1 MKIAIIG
8 AGIFGSTLS
17 LILSKNK
24 SFKIDLFE
32 KKKDIM
38 QMASKYNQQRFHH
51 GFHYPRSQ
59 NTIKEILKSKKSFE
73 KFYGT
78 NIFGNTKNYYGL
90 VEKKGKTKKND
101 FIKIIRKNNLKFSN
115 SKNKNFSKKVDFQ
128 ILTDEKILNYFK
140 LKKKIISLIKKSKVH
155 LHLNQNFNVKDC
167 INYNYIFV
175 CTYYENNKNLNKL
188 NIKKLSKF
196 KYELIEKQVIKLPK
210 QYRNLSY
217 VIIDGKFLCLDPY
230 LGTNYHLLSHV
241 KYSKLEIKNSVFATF
256 KNKNF
261 KNIGKFIKFKNN
273 KRFTKYIN
281 DGKTYLPFLKYSKY
295 IGSFFGIRTIEKNKE
310 NTDQRTNIL
319 KRHSKNIFSIYSGKW
334 NTAVDISCII
344 KRYLEKKK

>member
-24 SFKIDLFE
+24 SFEIDLFE

-78 NIFGNTKNYYGL
+78 NIFGKTKNYYGL
-90 VEKKGKTKKND
+90 VEKNGKTKKND
-101 FIKIIRKNNLKFSN
+101 FIKVLKKNKLKYSN
-115 SKNKNFSKKVDFQ
+115 SNHESFSKKVDFQ

-140 LKKKIISLIKKSKVH
+140 LKKKIASKIKKSRVR
-155 LHLNQNFNVKDC
+155 LHLNQIFNLE
-167 INYNYIFV
+167 NYNNYDYIFV
-175 CTYYENNKNLNKL
+175 CTYYENNKNLNYL
-188 NIKKLSKF
+188 NIKNLNNF
-196 KYELIEKQVIKLPK
+196 KYELIEKQVIQLPK
-210 QYRNLSY
+210 KYKNFSY

-241 KYSKLEIKNSVFATF
+241 KYSKLEIKNSIFPKF
-256 KNKNF
+256 KNKNLKRVGQF
-261 KNIGKFIKFKNN
+261 VKLKRN
-273 KRFTKYIN
+273 KRFIKYIN
-281 DGKTYLPFLKYSKY
+281 DGKAYLPFLKYSKY

-319 KRHSKNIFSIYSGKW
+319 KRHSNNIFSIYSGKW
-334 NTAVDISCII
+334 NTAVDISLMI
-344 KRYLEKKK
+344 KKYLEKKK